1 MHFKLIEIAAL
12 NSKTNHYDL
21 RRLIWEKQNSRKG
34 AEPHWNGFLW
44 VPRILFR
51 CQKTNE
57 KRNKLHEKKM
67 DRRSPKEGSG
77 RGRGEVGEGSCIGE
91 TQIKR

>member
-34 AEPHWNGFLW
+34 AEPHWNGFFW

-57 KRNKLHEKKM
+57 KRNKLHEKKN
-67 DRRSPKEGSG
+67 G
-77 RGRGEVGEGSCIGE
+77 
-91 TQIKR
+91 

>member
-34 AEPHWNGFLW
+34 AEPHWNGFFW

-57 KRNKLHEKKM
+57 KRKM

-77 RGRGEVGEGSCIGE
+77 RGPV
-91 TQIKR
+91 